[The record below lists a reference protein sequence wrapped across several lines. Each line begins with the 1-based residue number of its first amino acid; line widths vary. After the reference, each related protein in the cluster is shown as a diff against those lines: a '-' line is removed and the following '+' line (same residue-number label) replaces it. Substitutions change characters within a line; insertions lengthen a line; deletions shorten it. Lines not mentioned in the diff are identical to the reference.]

1 MKGVMRYFRLPPYL
15 LFLLIV
21 LAGCARIPVDS
32 QFVSVQSGFTE
43 VRNIGVCD
51 EESFRPDEGQIEI
64 ARNGLSADHIP
75 ILNWNI
81 YKGQEKSWQ
90 EDLLRYG
97 GRSDLILLQEALLNP
112 SFESFLKTH
121 RFSWNFNSAFRYK
134 GFESGVLLASRV
146 VPLQSCG
153 LRRSEPIIRIPKTIV
168 VSSFAIK
175 GSTKQLLVANVH
187 GLNFTLATGAYKEQF
202 EKLREVLEV
211 HTGPILLAGDF
222 NDWGEDR
229 SLIVAR
235 LAEAL
240 SLTVLP
246 FERDDGRTRFF
257 GDPVDHIFYRGLD
270 PVQFDV
276 HSVTSSDHNPI
287 SAAFRVRDESM

>member
-1 MKGVMRYFRLPPYL
+1 MKGIMRYFRLPLCL
-15 LFLLIV
+15 LFVLIV
-21 LAGCARIPVDS
+21 LAGCARIPVER
-32 QFVSVQSGFTE
+32 QFVSVQNGFQE
-43 VRNIGVCD
+43 VRNTGVCD
-51 EESFRPDEGQIEI
+51 EESFSQDGRQSEV
-64 ARNGLSADHIP
+64 ARNGLSADRIP

-81 YKGQEKSWQ
+81 FKGQEKGWQ
-90 EDLLRYG
+90 EDLLKFG
-97 GRSDLILLQEALLNP
+97 GESDLILLQEALLNP
-112 SFESFLKTH
+112 LFESFFKTH
-121 RFSWNFNSAFRYK
+121 QFSLNFNSAFRYR

-175 GSTKQLLVANVH
+175 DSTKQLLVANVH
-187 GLNFTLATGAYKEQF
+187 GINFTLGTGAYKEQF
-202 EKLREVLEV
+202 ETLQEVLEV

-229 SLIVAR
+229 SLIIAR
-235 LAEAL
+235 LADAL

-246 FERDDGRTRFF
+246 FEQEDGRTRFF
-257 GDPVDHIFYRGLD
+257 GDPVDHILYRGLD

-287 SAAFRVRDESM
+287 SAAFRVRDELN

>member
-1 MKGVMRYFRLPPYL
+1 MQYFRLPLYF
-15 LFLLIV
+15 LFVMIA
-21 LAGCARIPVDS
+21 LAGCAKTPVES
-32 QFVSVQSGFTE
+32 QFVSVQSGLRE

-51 EESFRPDEGQIEI
+51 EESFRQDRVKTEVAI
-64 ARNGLSADHIP
+64 NGLSADRIP

-81 YKGQEKSWQ
+81 YKGQEAGWQ
-90 EDLLRYG
+90 EDILKFG
-97 GRSDLILLQEALLNP
+97 GESDLILLQEALLNP
-112 SFESFLKTH
+112 LFESFFKTH

-134 GFESGVLLASRV
+134 GSESGVLLASSV

-175 GSTKQLLVANVH
+175 DSTQQLLVANVH
-187 GLNFTLATGAYKEQF
+187 GINFTLGTGAYREQF
-202 EKLREVLEV
+202 ETLQKVLEV

-229 SLIVAR
+229 TLIIAR

-246 FERDDGRTRFF
+246 FEQEDGRTRFF
-257 GDPVDHIFYRGLD
+257 GDPVDHILYRGLE

-287 SAAFRVRDESM
+287 SVAFRVRDESI

>member
-1 MKGVMRYFRLPPYL
+1 MRYFHRLLYL
-15 LFLLIV
+15 LFV
-21 LAGCARIPVDS
+21 LVALTGCARIPIES
-32 QFVSVQSGFTE
+32 QFVSVQSGFQE
-43 VRNIGVCD
+43 VRKTGVCD
-51 EESFRPDEGQIEI
+51 EESFRQDGGVTEI
-64 ARNGLSADHIP
+64 AQNGLSADRIP
-75 ILNWNI
+75 IFNWNI
-81 YKGQEKSWQ
+81 YKGQEKGWQ
-90 EDLLRYG
+90 EDLLKFG
-97 GRSDLILLQEALLNP
+97 GESDLILLQEALLNP
-112 SFESFLKTH
+112 LFETFFKAH
-121 RFSWNFNSAFRYK
+121 RFNWNFNSAFRYK

-175 GSTKQLLVANVH
+175 DSTKQLLVANVH
-187 GLNFTLATGAYKEQF
+187 GINFTLGTSAYKKQL

-222 NDWGEDR
+222 NDWGEKR

-246 FERDDGRTRFF
+246 FEQDDGRTRFF
-257 GDPVDHIFYRGLD
+257 GDPVDHILYRGLE

-287 SAAFRVRDESM
+287 SVAFRLKDDLN

>member
-1 MKGVMRYFRLPPYL
+1 MRYFQRPLYL
-15 LFLLIV
+15 LFVLIA
-21 LAGCARIPVDS
+21 LAGCARIPIES
-32 QFVSVQSGFTE
+32 QFVSVQSGFQE
-43 VRNIGVCD
+43 VRKTGVCD
-51 EESFRPDEGQIEI
+51 EESFRKDAGGTEV
-64 ARNGLSADHIP
+64 ARNGLSADRIP
-75 ILNWNI
+75 IFNWNI
-81 YKGQEKSWQ
+81 YKGQEKGWQ
-90 EDLLRYG
+90 EDLMKFG
-97 GRSDLILLQEALLNP
+97 GKSDLILLQEALLNP
-112 SFESFLKTH
+112 LFESFFKTH

-153 LRRSEPIIRIPKTIV
+153 LRRSEPIIRVPKTIV

-175 GSTKQLLVANVH
+175 DSTKQLLVANVH
-187 GLNFTLATGAYKEQF
+187 GINFTLGTSAYKEQF
-202 EKLREVLEV
+202 EKLQEVLKV

-229 SLIVAR
+229 SLIVAG

-246 FERDDGRTRFF
+246 FEQEDGRSRFF
-257 GDPVDHIFYRGLD
+257 GDPVDHILYRGLD
-270 PVQFDV
+270 LVYFDV

-287 SAAFRVRDESM
+287 SVAFRVRNELDQVK

>member
-1 MKGVMRYFRLPPYL
+1 MRYFRLPLYL
-15 LFLLIV
+15 LFVLIALV
-21 LAGCARIPVDS
+21 GCARIPVES
-32 QFVSVQSGFTE
+32 QFVSVQSGLRE
-43 VRNIGVCD
+43 VRKTGVCD
-51 EESFRPDEGQIEI
+51 EESFRQDMVQTEV
-64 ARNGLSADHIP
+64 ARNGLSADRIP

-81 YKGQEKSWQ
+81 YKGQEKGWQ
-90 EDLLRYG
+90 EDLLKLG
-97 GRSDLILLQEALLNP
+97 GESDLILLQEALLNP
-112 SFESFLKTH
+112 LFESFFKTH

-134 GFESGVLLASRV
+134 GFESGVLLASSV

-153 LRRSEPIIRIPKTIV
+153 LRRREPIIRIPKTIV

-175 GSTKQLLVANVH
+175 DSTKQLLVANVH
-187 GLNFTLATGAYKEQF
+187 GINITLGTGAYREQF
-202 EKLREVLEV
+202 ETLQKVLEV

-246 FERDDGRTRFF
+246 FEQEDGRTRFF
-257 GDPVDHIFYRGLD
+257 GDPVDHILYRGLE

-276 HSVTSSDHNPI
+276 HAVISSDHNPI
-287 SAAFRVRDESM
+287 SVAFRVKDEFI